1 MKKEEDQGM
10 RKEMKK
16 KLGNVFRKAGA
27 GVLLA
32 MFLTVTA
39 YQPVSAAVKYVP
51 TGDGVQL
58 TKDIVQVATNGKF
71 SAAVMQ
77 NGDLF
82 TWGTQAVVTDEAA
95 GHGRQRN
102 PIIKIRQSLRIT
114 YAKYFLGNMQMVT
127 LTAKMTSICGV

>member
-51 TGDGVQL
+51 TADDVQL
-58 TKDIVQVATNGKF
+58 TKDIVQIATNGKF

-82 TWGTQAVVTDEAA
+82 TWGTQAVVTDEGGWSWSTKESDYKDPAIFA
-95 GHGRQRN
+95 HN
-102 PIIKIRQSLRIT
+102 VCKV
-114 YAKYFLGNMQMVT
+114 FLG
-127 LTAKMTSICGV
+127 

>member
-39 YQPVSAAVKYVP
+39 YQPVSAAAKYVP
-51 TGDGVQL
+51 TADDVQL
-58 TKDIVQVATNGKF
+58 TKDIVQIATNGNF
-71 SAAVMQ
+71 SAAVMR

-82 TWGTQAVVTDEAA
+82 TWAHRRLRQTKAA
-95 GHGRQRN
+95 GHCRQRN
-102 PIIKIRQSLRIT
+102 PSIKIRQFLLVM
-114 YAKYFLGNMQMVT
+114 YAKYFLEN
-127 LTAKMTSICGV
+127 I